1 LKEQQTNYALAADAR
16 LICSI
21 LILMSIGVMDACH
34 GRINSMMKGKTE
46 MAKKKEKTRSGWKD
60 MSEGWQ
66 VAIVFLCVLLAFFIY
81 AGVYGTGY
89 SHGDSQCDNTELSIR
104 C

>member
-46 MAKKKEKTRSGWKD
+46 SGWKD